1 MELASKNRVCV
12 RIAGNEY
19 TLCGNESSE
28 HIQRVA
34 LFVDKKMSEIKQA
47 NHTLSTSMAS
57 VLTAV
62 NAVDELLKNSEA
74 KEVLEKELEITQ
86 KSLKEAK
93 QEIEQLSQQLQKLNE
108 ENRHLVLE
116 LTRREAELTEV
127 RKSLDRA
134 VGDST
139 HKQPRI
145 HNIK

>member
-1 MELASKNRVCV
+1 MASKNRVCV

-28 HIQRVA
+28 YIQRVA
-34 LFVDKKMSEIKQA
+34 LYVDKKMSAITQA

-62 NAVDELLKNSEA
+62 NAVDELFEHSEA
-74 KEVLEKELEITQ
+74 KEAFKKELEATQ
-86 KSLKEAK
+86 KTLKEAK
-93 QEIEQLSQQLQKLNE
+93 QEVEELSQQLQKSNE
-108 ENRHLVLE
+108 ENRHLILE

-134 VGDST
+134 TGEST
-139 HKQPRI
+139 QKQSRI